1 MSSVHTS
8 IIIFSFCND
17 QFCIFRVDYLME
29 AFMHHLEMLPTHPR
43 CGTIKAG
50 VQTPVYKTVNEWGE
64 LSSTCRLLA
73 FSVLSVPVTHN
84 SYNLM
89 RAVLGR

>member
-1 MSSVHTS
+1 
-8 IIIFSFCND
+8 
-17 QFCIFRVDYLME
+17 
-29 AFMHHLEMLPTHPR
+29 MHHLEMLPTHPR